1 MGNPLLEPVEG
12 ISCEQWAAVNAKL
25 VAGVQTDEAIKT
37 IGVDAPKWDRVNNEW
52 LTRMRND
59 TSFVIS
65 KVYSDAFNQKAEG
78 NLGKGAEINAESY
91 TFEQWIELIIAQ
103 EVFTKQGRDAQD
115 ILKDFGITV
124 ADYSN
129 ISSFW
134 SKKMMSD
141 FSFAAKMQPLM
152 EEYRKK
158 YESMSGGSAHG
169 DIEF

>member
-1 MGNPLLEPVEG
+1 MGNPILEPVEG

-25 VAGVQTDEAIKT
+25 VAGIQTEEAIKA
-37 IGVDAPKWDRVNNEW
+37 IGVDMPKWDRVNNEW

-59 TSFVIS
+59 TSFEVS
-65 KVYSDAFNQKAEG
+65 KVYADAFNKKAEG

-91 TFEQWIELIIAQ
+91 SFEQWIELMAAQ
-103 EVFTKQGRDAQD
+103 DVFSKQGRDAQD
-115 ILKDFGITV
+115 ILKDFGLTV

-134 SKKMMSD
+134 SNKMMTD
-141 FSFAAKMQPLM
+141 FSIVAKMQPLM
-152 EEYRKK
+152 EEYKKK
-158 YESMSGGSAHG
+158 YESMAGGSSHD